1 MGFKVRLSCTAGPL
15 DPVKTDMIAVLR
27 QFRLCVRGAGI
38 RAARPCGRDAG
49 IRAVCPCGRG
59 AGIRTMGILP
69 VYLCFLYIF
78 FLYTI

>member
-15 DPVKTDMIAVLR
+15 DPVKTDMIAVFR
-27 QFRLCVRGAGI
+27 QFRLCVRG
-38 RAARPCGRDAG
+38 AG

-69 VYLCFLYIF
+69 VYLCFLFIF